1 MSTTR
6 FEGFPKDGLAFFAE
20 LAFRQDRE
28 WFKAHKADYERLW
41 EAPMKA
47 FIDELQA
54 KLAKAYPALKTA
66 KPKHFRIYRDVRF
79 SKDKAPYK
87 TSISAALPLSGEG
100 EMHRD
105 SSIYCDFGK
114 EPFVGVGRW
123 MMEPDALSRFRK
135 AVDAEKTGAP
145 FAALVAKA
153 ERSGF
158 TLASHEVLKRVP
170 KPFDP
175 QHPRAELLK
184 RKGFAVMLPSLSSKD
199 LASPKLVDV
208 VAKQAAAIAPLM
220 KSLEAAVAGRGAGR

>member
-41 EAPMKA
+41 EAPMRA

-54 KLAKAYPALKTA
+54 KLAKSYPALKTA

-87 TSISAALPLSGEG
+87 TSISALLPLSGDG
-100 EMHRD
+100 EMHMD
-105 SSIYCDFGK
+105 SGLYCEFGK
-114 EPFVGVGRW
+114 ESFVAMGRW
-123 MMEPDALSRFRK
+123 MMEPDLLARYRK

-153 ERSGF
+153 KKAGF
-158 TLASHEVLKRVP
+158 TLGAHEALKRVP
-170 KPFDP
+170 KPFDS

-184 RKGFAVMLPSLSSKD
+184 QKGFAMTFPKLSSKD
-199 LASPKLVDV
+199 LGSPKLVAV
-208 VAKQAAAIAPLM
+208 VAKQAAALAPLM
-220 KSLEAAVAGRGAGR
+220 KSLEAAVAGRGAAR